1 MTDALFPIPRR
12 RVGQSEAL
20 LAKTLHAWHQ
30 DGVLVGAKWAVH
42 RGILRDAAR
51 VVDLARDDARSDDA
65 AVSRFGR
72 ANRTFAELLGLY
84 LSGQEV
90 NAVDGIDA
98 LIANISGPPTVRDTP
113 HT

>member
-1 MTDALFPIPRR
+1 MSDALFPVPRR

-20 LAKTLHAWHQ
+20 LAKTLRAWHLE
-30 DGVLVGAKWAVH
+30 GVLVGDLFAVH

-84 LSGQEV
+84 LTGQEV

-98 LIANISGPPTVRDTP
+98 LIANISSGPVRHGTDT
-113 HT
+113 